1 VARVDQE
8 PDRQVRDELEAAL
21 EAVAEAAR
29 VRARLDRARSAE
41 QGAQAAAVRAR
52 QELAVETADVA
63 RLESFSPT
71 RIRAALQ
78 GSRDADLDRERAE
91 QQAAEYAVARAEAW
105 LLTAH
110 QEVLRAEAEL
120 TALGDVAVRRD
131 RALAAKEAWLRSA
144 PGGPGEELAGIADD
158 LARTR
163 TALKEVR
170 EAVVA
175 GEHAA
180 VRLDAAGRTLGSA
193 GGWATYD
200 TFFGGGMLTDMMKY
214 DRMDEAQRLLHAAD
228 QALRHLSSELAD
240 VGMTAVVRGLAVDGL
255 TQTFDVWF
263 DNIFTDWSVKARI
276 SQAAERTASA
286 ARLVHEV
293 RTRLAAQERDLT
305 AREAELVSRREK
317 LLTGS

>member
-1 VARVDQE
+1 
-8 PDRQVRDELEAAL
+8 
-21 EAVAEAAR
+21 
-29 VRARLDRARSAE
+29 
-41 QGAQAAAVRAR
+41 
-52 QELAVETADVA
+52 
-63 RLESFSPT
+63 
-71 RIRAALQ
+71 
-78 GSRDADLDRERAE
+78 
-91 QQAAEYAVARAEAW
+91 
-105 LLTAH
+105 
-110 QEVLRAEAEL
+110 
-120 TALGDVAVRRD
+120 
-131 RALAAKEAWLRSA
+131 
-144 PGGPGEELAGIADD
+144 
-158 LARTR
+158 
-163 TALKEVR
+163 
-170 EAVVA
+170 
-175 GEHAA
+175 
-180 VRLDAAGRTLGSA
+180 
-193 GGWATYD
+193 
-200 TFFGGGMLTDMMKY
+200 MLTDMMKY